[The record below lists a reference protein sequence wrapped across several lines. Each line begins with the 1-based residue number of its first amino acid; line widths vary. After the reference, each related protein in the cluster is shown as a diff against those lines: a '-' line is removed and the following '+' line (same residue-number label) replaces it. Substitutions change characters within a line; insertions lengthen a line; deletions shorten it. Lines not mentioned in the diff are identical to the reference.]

1 MARASSHRLAPP
13 VNMNE
18 SALDQIAVPTPR
30 RLILHLVLRTTAT
43 TVCLVALYFLLPVS
57 REITNSTAA
66 KLLAGVTLLVGVI
79 AWQIRAVLRSD
90 YPTLRAVEAIIFTV
104 TIYLLGFAM
113 TYFVMG
119 RDLAENFSEPLTRID
134 ALYFTITVFATVGF
148 GDITARTESA
158 RVLVTAQMAGNL
170 VLVGLGLRVLLS
182 AAKIGRERRS
192 VESGE

>member
-1 MARASSHRLAPP
+1 
-13 VNMNE
+13 
-18 SALDQIAVPTPR
+18 
-30 RLILHLVLRTTAT
+30 
-43 TVCLVALYFLLPVS
+43 VS

-148 GDITARTESA
+148 GDIAARTESA